1 MTRMYKG
8 GDRKHLNVA
17 LWEVGIFIPE
27 LIPGGRRVP
36 EAAGVTV
43 SPPPFPSDAL
53 SLLSQL

>member
-1 MTRMYKG
+1 MYKG
-8 GDRKHLNVA
+8 GERKHLNVA
-17 LWEVGIFIPE
+17 LWEVCIFIPE

>member
-1 MTRMYKG
+1 MYKDG
-8 GDRKHLNVA
+8 ERKHLNVA
-17 LWEVGIFIPE
+17 LWLVCLFIPE
-27 LIPGGRRVP
+27 LFPGGRHVP